1 MVRDCRNDVYVQ
13 ALVVDEDTLRFGG
26 SAFKR
31 ERVGHLVED
40 DEGRVVCSECGA
52 RYLIASSVSWCQF
65 CGARVER
72 DS

>member
-1 MVRDCRNDVYVQ
+1 MKKPNYPTVT
-13 ALVVDEDTLRFGG
+13 ATVVDADTIRYGG
-26 SAFKR
+26 SAFRR
-31 ERVGHLVED
+31 ERVSHLVED

-72 DS
+72 D